1 MAGSG
6 CPGRGQCPEPKDRQP
21 WCRSVS
27 CPHIV
32 AQPDP
37 HDPYGVGRRRHGH
50 GPVISQRFATRWGD
64 AGRAVARVQHAQVFL
79 GGAATA
85 AKPASVPPDRVHPV
99 AAAHTVAATQYTPA
113 NGVTAVVLAASA
125 LRGID
130 GMGHSCRSA
139 P

>member
-1 MAGSG
+1 M
-6 CPGRGQCPEPKDRQP
+6 RGVP
-21 WCRSVS
+21 WPASSTLRSS
-27 CPHIV
+27 L
-32 AQPDP
+32 
-37 HDPYGVGRRRHGH
+37 VGRRPR
-50 GPVISQRFATRWGD
+50 PSQRRF
-64 AGRAVARVQHAQVFL
+64 
-79 GGAATA
+79 
-85 AKPASVPPDRVHPV
+85 PPDRVHPV